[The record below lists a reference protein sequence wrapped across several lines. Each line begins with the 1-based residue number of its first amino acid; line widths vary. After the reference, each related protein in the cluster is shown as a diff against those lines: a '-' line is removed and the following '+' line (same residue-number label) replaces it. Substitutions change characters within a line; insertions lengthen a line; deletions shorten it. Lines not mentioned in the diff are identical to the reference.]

1 MTQRVLLT
9 VVLAVATGAGT
20 APTARS
26 QEPVDTTVLAP
37 VVVTAT
43 RIPTQ
48 RSALSATV
56 TVLHGE
62 DLRAQGIRMV
72 ADALRDVAGI
82 NVVKGGSYG
91 SLTSVFA
98 RGGESDYVKVLV
110 DGAPLNEPGG
120 AINLADLTTDNVERI
135 EIVRGPASVVYG
147 TDAVSGVIQVFTRRG
162 RGPLRAEA
170 NLRGGSYGSVEA
182 DLAVDG
188 GNEAVSYSLG
198 VSRSTTDGIHP
209 FNSSY
214 DNLVMS
220 GALRVTPDA
229 RTDLDLALRYG
240 DSEFHVATDFTGA
253 LADSNAFQHRD
264 VIAASLDA
272 GRFLSDEIEG
282 RVLLAITENDGG
294 FDDQPDG
301 PGDTLGFFGSTSL
314 QSVSRRSA
322 DARVNWYATATEVVT
337 VGAEYERERGTS
349 VSEAF
354 SAFGPS
360 ADTLDAG
367 RKNLGLYGQLQAA
380 PLDGLAFTL
389 GARLDDNSQFGT
401 FFTYRAGATYAW
413 HSGTRVRASLGRAF
427 KEPTFYE
434 NFADS
439 PFAQGNP
446 NLDPERA
453 LSWELG
459 VEQELWSARV
469 MLGATYFRQEF
480 HDLVQFVAVPPSPD
494 APNYFNL
501 AAAEAAGV
509 EILIRSEP
517 LQGLT
522 VGASYTYLHT
532 EVIDAGADDGPGAGF
547 VEGERLLR
555 RPPHQLNAD
564 VSYRVRERGFA
575 ALRLNYVGARDDRD
589 FTTFPATPVT
599 LPWYVTLDVA
609 AEATVWRGLAATL
622 RVENPFDEQY
632 QEVFGFA
639 APGRRWLV
647 GGKLRL

>member
-1 MTQRVLLT
+1 MTQRVLL
-9 VVLAVATGAGT
+9 VMVLAAGTGAGMV
-20 APTARS
+20 PTARS
-26 QEPVDTTVLAP
+26 QEPADTTVLAP

-43 RIPTQ
+43 RIPTR

-56 TVLHGE
+56 TVLHGD

-72 ADALRDVAGI
+72 TDALRDVAGMH
-82 NVVKGGSYG
+82 VVPGGSYG
-91 SLTSVFA
+91 SLTSVFV

-170 NLRGGSYGSVEA
+170 SLRGGSYGSLEA

-188 GNEAVSYSLG
+188 GNEVVSYSLG
-198 VSRSTTDGIHP
+198 ASRSTTDGIHP

-214 DNLVMS
+214 DNLVVS

-229 RTDLDLALRYG
+229 RTDVDLALRYG
-240 DSEFHVATDFTGA
+240 DSEYQVPTDFTGE
-253 LADSNAFQHRD
+253 LADSNAFQHLD

-272 GRFLSDEIEG
+272 GRFLSDKVEG
-282 RVLLAITENDGG
+282 RVLLAVTENDGG

-337 VGAEYERERGTS
+337 VGAEYEREHGTS
-349 VSEAF
+349 ASESF
-354 SAFGPS
+354 SEYGTS
-360 ADTLDAG
+360 ADAAEAK

-380 PLDGLAFTL
+380 PLGGLAFTL
-389 GARLDDNSQFGT
+389 GARLDENSQFGT
-401 FFTYRAGATYAW
+401 FFTYRAGASYTW
-413 HSGTRVRASLGRAF
+413 RSGTRVRASLGKAF
-427 KEPTFYE
+427 KEPTFFE

-453 LSWELG
+453 LSWELS

-469 MLGATYFRQEF
+469 VLGATYFHQEF
-480 HDLVQFVAVPPSPD
+480 RDLIQYAAVAPVPD

-501 AAAEAAGV
+501 AAADAAGG
-509 EILIRSEP
+509 EILGRTEP
-517 LQGLT
+517 LRGLT

-532 EVIDAGADDGPGAGF
+532 EVIDAPDEGPGAGF
-547 VEGERLLR
+547 VEGARLLR
-555 RPPHQLNAD
+555 RPTHALSAD
-564 VSYRVRERGFA
+564 ASYRVRDRGFA
-575 ALRLNYVGARDDRD
+575 SLRLNYVGEREDRD
-589 FTTFPATPVT
+589 FATFPATPVM

-622 RVENPFDEQY
+622 RVENLFDEQY

-639 APGRRWLV
+639 APGQRWLV
-647 GGKLRL
+647 GGKARF

>member
-1 MTQRVLLT
+1 MTRRVLLL
-9 VVLAVATGAGT
+9 VVLAAATGTGVV
-20 APTARS
+20 PTARS
-26 QEPVDTTVLAP
+26 QEPADTTVLAP

-43 RIPTQ
+43 RIPTR
-48 RSALSATV
+48 RSALNATV
-56 TVLHGE
+56 TVLRGE

-72 ADALRDVAGI
+72 TDALRDVAGMH
-82 NVVKGGSYG
+82 VVQGGSYG
-91 SLTSVFA
+91 SLTSVFV

-110 DGAPLNEPGG
+110 DGVPLNEPGG

-135 EIVRGPASVVYG
+135 EIVRGPTSVVYG
-147 TDAVSGVIQVFTRRG
+147 SDAVSGVIQVFTRRG

-170 NLRGGSYGSVEA
+170 SLRGGSFGSLEA

-188 GNEAVSYSLG
+188 GNDVVSYSLG
-198 VSRSTTDGIHP
+198 VSRSATDGIHP

-214 DNLVMS
+214 DNLVVS
-220 GALRVTPDA
+220 GALRVTPDV
-229 RTDLDLALRYG
+229 RTDVDLALRYG
-240 DSEFHVATDFTGA
+240 DSEYHVPTDFTGA

-264 VIAASLDA
+264 GIAASLDA
-272 GRFLSDEIEG
+272 GRFLSDNVEG
-282 RVLLAITENDGG
+282 RILLAVTENDGG

-301 PGDTLGFFGSTSL
+301 PAETLGFTSL
-314 QSVSRRSA
+314 QSVSRRSV
-322 DARVNWYATATEVVT
+322 DARVNWYATASEVVT
-337 VGAEYERERGTS
+337 LGAEYERERGTS
-349 VSEAF
+349 VSESF
-354 SAFGPS
+354 SGS
-360 ADTLDAG
+360 GTSSDTLEAG

-389 GARLDDNSQFGT
+389 GARLDENNQFGT
-401 FFTYRAGATYAW
+401 FFTYRAGATYGW
-413 HSGTRVRASLGRAF
+413 RFGMRVRASLGSAF

-434 NFADS
+434 NFDS
-439 PFAQGNP
+439 PFAKGNP

-459 VEQELWSARV
+459 VEQEIWSARV
-469 MLGATYFRQEF
+469 VLGASYFHQQFR
-480 HDLVQFVAVPPSPD
+480 DLIQFIRYDAVAPAPD

-501 AAAEAAGV
+501 AAADAAGL
-509 EILIRSEP
+509 EILVRTEP

-532 EVIDAGADDGPGAGF
+532 EVIDAGADSGAGF

-555 RPPHQLNAD
+555 RPTHALSAD
-564 VSYRVRERGFA
+564 ASYRVQDRGFA
-575 ALRLNYVGARDDRD
+575 SLRLTYVGERDDRD
-589 FTTFPATPVT
+589 FATFTPVT
-599 LPWYVTLDVA
+599 LPWYVTLDLA

-622 RVENPFDEQY
+622 RVENLFGEQY

-647 GGKLRL
+647 GGKARL